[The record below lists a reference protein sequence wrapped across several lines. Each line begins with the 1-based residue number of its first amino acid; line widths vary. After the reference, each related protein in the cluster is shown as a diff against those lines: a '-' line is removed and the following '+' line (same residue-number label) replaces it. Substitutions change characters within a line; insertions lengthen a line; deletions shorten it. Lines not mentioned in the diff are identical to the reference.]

1 MKKDIINPDLEV
13 GDRVVCINMHGEAS
27 SVSYKDRG
35 TVTGIGEG
43 PGFIQYR
50 VDWDNGSSL
59 ALLKEKG
66 DEEQLDKWMLE
77 DDFESVMSKRKKVN
91 ESNTDLTKK
100 VIKNAD
106 VFRNF
111 DTKFLFSYLEKLRE
125 SGITNMFGASPYLYM
140 GSQRISHDNVYNES
154 KDEEAFDEL
163 VEMADDAKD
172 KMIQGAVK
180 VLEKEGKEITVESV
194 SRVIKRY
201 SSKVL
206 DMWMTTYH

>member
-27 SVSYKDRG
+27 SVSYKDKG

-66 DEEQLDKWMLE
+66 GEEQLDKWMFE

-100 VIKNAD
+100 VIENAD

-111 DTKFLFSYLEKLRE
+111 DTKFLFNYLEKLRE

-140 GSQRISHDNVYNES
+140 GSQRITHDNAYNES

-163 VEMADDAKD
+163 IEMADDAKD
-172 KMIQGAVK
+172 KMIQGVVK
-180 VLEKEGKEITVESV
+180 VLEKKGKEIELNLV
-194 SRVIKRY
+194 SREIRRY
-201 SSKVL
+201 SNKVL
-206 DMWMTTYH
+206 DMWMTTYR